1 MVLVFRLRSPR
12 MQAKRV
18 QKQVDLYLRGRE
30 GSTMKSYESSYRAL
44 CVLCRA
50 SEVSVFSLGEAER
63 CQLWSM
69 AREMGFTASK
79 VRGISAVLALVNE
92 VMGTTEVVSGRERT
106 IKKGLLKESNL
117 LAKPRKKRE
126 VGVWQ
131 DVERLIKGA
140 ERSGK
145 FKDWRTAVLAT
156 VCFFGCKR
164 FGDVNRVKVEDVVM
178 SRDTITVFM
187 RKSKTDELN
196 EGASFKM
203 EAAGKKFSIREFL
216 QHYIRRFGL
225 RDKDGLF
232 PASLTRGSKGTVV
245 SYAVMYH
252 SLEAMKKELNLDAGL
267 TWHSFRIGSATRGT
281 KLGVRRSVIK
291 GAGLWRSSC
300 VDVYCREEEAGVV
313 LSRELLNDI

>member
-1 MVLVFRLRSPR
+1 
-12 MQAKRV
+12 MQAERV
-18 QKQVDLYLRGRE
+18 QKQVELYLRGRE

-69 AREMGFTASK
+69 AREKGFTASK

-92 VMGTTEVVSGRERT
+92 VMGTTEVVSGREKT

-117 LAKPRKKRE
+117 LAKPKKKRE

-131 DVERLIKGA
+131 DVESLIKGA
-140 ERSGK
+140 ERSGG
-145 FKDWRTAVLAT
+145 FKEWRTAVMVT

-178 SRDTITVFM
+178 ARDIITVFM

-216 QHYIRRFGL
+216 QSYIRRFGL
-225 RDKDGLF
+225 RGKDGLF
-232 PASLTRGSKGTVV
+232 PASLTKGSKEKAV

-252 SLEAMKKELNLDAGL
+252 SLEALKKDLDLDPGL

-291 GAGLWRSSC
+291 GAGLCKSSC
-300 VDVYCREEEAGVV
+300 VDLYCREEEAGVV

>member
-1 MVLVFRLRSPR
+1 MVLVFRMRSPR
-12 MQAKRV
+12 MKAERL
-18 QKQVDLYLRGRE
+18 QKQVDLYLKGRE
-30 GSTMKSYESSYRAL
+30 GSTMKSYESSYKAL

-50 SEVSVFSLGEAER
+50 TEVSVFNLGEAER

-69 AREMGFTASK
+69 AREMNFSAAK

-92 VMGTTEVVSGRERT
+92 VMGTTEVVSGREKT
-106 IKKGLLKESNL
+106 IKKGLLKECNL

-126 VGVWQ
+126 VGLWQ
-131 DVERLIKGA
+131 DVESLIKEA
-140 ERSGK
+140 ERSGG
-145 FKDWRTAVLAT
+145 FKEWRTAVMAT

-164 FGDVNRVKVEDVVM
+164 FGDVNRIKVEDVVM
-178 SRDTITVFM
+178 AGDIITVFM

-216 QHYIRRFGL
+216 QRYIRRFGL
-225 RDKDGLF
+225 RGKDGLF
-232 PASLTRGSKGTVV
+232 PASLTKGSKGKAV
-245 SYAVMYH
+245 SYAAMYN
-252 SLEAMKKELNLDAGL
+252 SLEALKKGLGLDPGL

-281 KLGVRRSVIK
+281 KLGVRRSVVK
-291 GAGLWRSSC
+291 GAGLWKSSC
-300 VDVYCREEEAGVV
+300 VDLYCREEEAGVV